1 MRDGGW
7 HTPEVARAQR
17 ELVERE
23 LENDAQGKPNAPL
36 REFRK
41 VLKWFSKNLEHPF
54 SLLDVGCGVGH
65 YGILCDRYAPYIRYN
80 GSDASQAMV
89 NEARVLADQYR
100 TLDLFVVKDWSEN
113 DYLPY
118 DVILVSQIAEMTD
131 DPPAVLQFILE
142 HAQRFVILHRLRGG
156 SNVGKVGRVYEP
168 TYCEYKGQN
177 WVWDFTW
184 LKETIAKVGVTRYES
199 YWENG
204 ATLIVEKQA

>member
-1 MRDGGW
+1 MHDGGW

-17 ELVERE
+17 ELVEQE
-23 LENDAQGKPNAPL
+23 LANDAIGKPNAPL

-41 VLKWFSKNLEHPF
+41 ALKWFSKNLKHPF

-118 DVILVSQIAEMTD
+118 DVVLVSQIAEMTE
-131 DPPAVLQFILE
+131 DPPAVIEFILQ
-142 HAQRFVILHRLRGG
+142 HAKRFVILHRLRMT
-156 SNVGKVGRVYEP
+156 GKAGRVYEK
-168 TYCEYKGQN
+168 TYCEHEGQN
-177 WVWDFTW
+177 WVWNQ
-184 LKETIAKVGVTRYES
+184 LKLEALITQYSRVVYES
-199 YWENG
+199 YWDG
-204 ATLIVEKQA
+204 HATLIVEKLT